1 MNAYTPKR
9 RSRGALTLRVLQL
22 RAAFAACFWRDYYTA
37 RLWLRRHGWRLALV
51 LIVVALGMA
60 TLGRTADIY
69 KPNPRVPF
77 LPDERGL
84 P

>member
-1 MNAYTPKR
+1 MN
-9 RSRGALTLRVLQL
+9 ALTLRVLQL
-22 RAAFAACFWRDYYTA
+22 RAAFAACFWRDYYAA
-37 RLWLRRHGWRLALV
+37 RLWLRRHRWQLALV

-60 TLGRTADIY
+60 TIGRTADIY
-69 KPNPRVPF
+69 ATNPRVPF